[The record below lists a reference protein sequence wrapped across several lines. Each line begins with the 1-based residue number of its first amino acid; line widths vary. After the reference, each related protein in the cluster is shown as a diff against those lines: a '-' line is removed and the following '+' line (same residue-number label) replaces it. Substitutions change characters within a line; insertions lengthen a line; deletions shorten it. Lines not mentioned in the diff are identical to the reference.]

1 MPGPRQVLNTYLL
14 NKLVEDKVSVG
25 TLTLKTMSAC
35 GIGKS
40 EHLNRIYRE
49 KKGKLYTRL
58 MKQRMDWIT
67 QPIDNRQIGSKK

>member
-25 TLTLKTMSAC
+25 TLTLKTLSAC

-40 EHLNRIYRE
+40 EHLNRIYR
-49 KKGKLYTRL
+49 KKKENYTL
-58 MKQRMDWIT
+58 D
-67 QPIDNRQIGSKK
+67 